1 LDNQEGIK
9 QMRHNYV
16 AHIQERGGKFRTMMN
31 DIVQEHNL
39 PTTWA
44 AWSYFTGLAWFYY
57 GIVDHNFKAETDKAE
72 EKYDAKVGN
81 AMSVSIGFEME
92 DVNKKIQDLYWPIA
106 LELDKQGLKS
116 TFEDKDL
123 EKIKKILSKK

>member
-1 LDNQEGIK
+1 
-9 QMRHNYV
+9 
-16 AHIQERGGKFRTMMN
+16 
-31 DIVQEHNL
+31 
-39 PTTWA
+39 
-44 AWSYFTGLAWFYY
+44 
-57 GIVDHNFKAETDKAE
+57 
-72 EKYDAKVGN
+72 
-81 AMSVSIGFEME
+81 MSVSIGFEME

>member
-1 LDNQEGIK
+1 
-9 QMRHNYV
+9 
-16 AHIQERGGKFRTMMN
+16 
-31 DIVQEHNL
+31 
-39 PTTWA
+39 
-44 AWSYFTGLAWFYY
+44 WFYY